1 MEQMMPSF
9 VTAMA
14 KVQNSQSFGFFR
26 EAIMRSVPK
35 KEIAMASTGLID
47 SMVSISG
54 LSFAP

>member
-1 MEQMMPSF
+1 
-9 VTAMA
+9 
-14 KVQNSQSFGFFR
+14 
-26 EAIMRSVPK
+26 MRSVPK